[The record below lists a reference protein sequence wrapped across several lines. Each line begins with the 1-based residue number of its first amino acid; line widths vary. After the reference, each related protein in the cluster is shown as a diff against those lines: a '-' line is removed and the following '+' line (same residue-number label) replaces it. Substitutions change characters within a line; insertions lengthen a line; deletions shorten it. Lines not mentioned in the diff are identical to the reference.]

1 MRMQRMTLF
10 CLSALIAASSSVW
23 AQGQPAAAPAAPPQA
38 NTPAAAEPAAAD
50 AGAPPEAYTYQVD
63 GRRDPFVSLVA
74 RGTEAPTGPRS
85 AGLGGITTSEL
96 MVRGVLQS
104 KGRAHVNDRLMD
116 GTIRSVTP
124 QGVVIMQ
131 EVNDPL
137 SLVKQREVR
146 KGLRTSE
153 DGK

>member
-1 MRMQRMTLF
+1 
-10 CLSALIAASSSVW
+10 
-23 AQGQPAAAPAAPPQA
+23 
-38 NTPAAAEPAAAD
+38 
-50 AGAPPEAYTYQVD
+50 
-63 GRRDPFVSLVA
+63 
-74 RGTEAPTGPRS
+74 
-85 AGLGGITTSEL
+85 

-104 KGRAHVNDRLMD
+104 KGAYVALVAGTDGKTYRAHVNDRLMD